1 MSEADKKRI
10 LERLTNMRGEILA
23 KIRPRELRNETE
35 TPPEQPYVFLRQR
48 MEKPGMIFQ
57 GISDFLEWVGLVTV
71 AVFRVV
77 RFLLDSAE
85 RNMSMSLRNYARL

>member
-23 KIRPRELRNETE
+23 NIRPREQEHKTE

-48 MEKPGMIFQ
+48 VEKPGEVILA
-57 GISDFLEWVGLVTV
+57 IPAYVECLRVAAS
-71 AVFRVV
+71 AVFAAICFWR
-77 RFLLDSAE
+77 
-85 RNMSMSLRNYARL
+85 